1 MGGSDLL
8 APALLKV
15 LERVGEGG
23 LKLSVS
29 VRDDEEVKALRDKVA
44 ELEALTEGL
53 RAEYN
58 RLEFQ
63 FRCETLIN
71 AQITDF
77 CRVEGVKL
85 PRRLFKRPGQS

>member
-1 MGGSDLL
+1 MTPDLL

-15 LERVGEGG
+15 LDRAGEGG

-29 VRDDEEVKALRDKVA
+29 VRDDEEVKAALRDKVA

-53 RAEYN
+53 RAEYD

-63 FRCETLIN
+63 YRCETLIN

-77 CRVEGVKL
+77 CRAEGVKL